1 MSSTRGKAL
10 GERDQI
16 LEMLSQLQ
24 PGDSEVLALKILTI

>member
-1 MSSTRGKAL
+1 MASNRGNAL

-24 PGDSEVLALKILTI
+24 EGDSEVLALKILTI